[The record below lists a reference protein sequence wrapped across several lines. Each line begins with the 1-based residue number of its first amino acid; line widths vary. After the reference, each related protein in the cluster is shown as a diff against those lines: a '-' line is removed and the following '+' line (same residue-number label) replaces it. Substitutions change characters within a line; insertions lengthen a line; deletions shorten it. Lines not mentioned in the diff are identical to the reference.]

1 MNDIGLVIWGCK
13 GGHRIFCTNGV
24 VDVKSPE
31 IVNTVK
37 DLRGFLRFVESR
49 VTLYAIEFSDNYQV
63 YTLYRSCRDAGNGA
77 FVAFS
82 VYVPHRR
89 RLLGLRELMDGM
101 ADHYFA
107 EYIHPMSNAYLPNK
121 YDDITPYNRMLGELN
136 LVDDT
141 AKYNICSSKQDDN
154 PILYLYKSLD
164 EVDEFFSTPYRPEF
178 FEHQEVLFM
187 AQAVFDR
194 VPSTLTFNTPN
205 PAILRNVS
213 QPTNKARLVWPAFLE
228 KLGTSIEVNGRV
240 CSPENPIYVDD
251 EDSVEYCF
259 QKDAYHSEIVS
270 KGTVAALFE
279 KKILNKHGDD
289 FVFNES
295 KFRFEAKDFSYSI
308 MLKLDDGTQ
317 IHVPENVVTLI
328 PNNDPYG
335 SNRKVT
341 GSQVTF
347 KGTEIKKEWRYE
359 IKPISSSNVVL
370 QGDSIIVP
378 EDLSTITIAVH
389 KREYSLKTETPG
401 QAVLLVGI
409 GQETCRVAVRANK
422 NEDLTVW
429 LPDNI
434 QPVAVQFSSEGNEVS
449 VNDRQIIIS
458 PKTPDFVTY
467 GMKLPK
473 NEAAACEF
481 LREWNILYEDKERR
495 EGDKV
500 VLPYG
505 ANIGECRFVVSGK
518 DEISL
523 SVEEIPGFNQLVP
536 LECVLT
542 INKTGKKVLSLECN
556 GVRFGELT
564 PKQDA
569 YKYTKSREDKY
580 EIVVISPKQ
589 QQKSE
594 DSSRESDNSTNE
606 GANYRLRLINCKGY
620 SIDGNNI
627 DDDDKSLSVTTSK
640 VKVNKS
646 GELVCS
652 IDLRSKMP
660 ILQSDKVR
668 VTWEEETCIIAL
680 YRLECVGCSGLS
692 LHVNGEEIGRI
703 EKHEGSYELKKTS
716 TFVEIKD
723 GKKLVCS
730 LSLKNPKEP
739 ITKKFRD
746 CIAVTVNEYSCTITY
761 RKEKNEGGNFFQ
773 SLFRKKG
780 ICFSLLGG
788 LAIIALFVG
797 GYFLYPILKNEKVV
811 VWKMAF
817 ALDQESKIFGSSIK
831 DFDLIDG
838 GEFFGMKGD
847 TLYLSLDR
855 KARKNLPET
864 KSEVEQ
870 VLQNMRV
877 SISFAEGGSFEKKI
891 IYGKDQI
898 SDAFASLE
906 TEEKENPVLCNVDIS
921 SPSYKDYKM
930 LEGYSVKD
938 SAFVDSC
945 KSYCASYCEGKM
957 IMKVE
962 NLLRNQIDSLNDEKV
977 LEMCKEYFGNLS
989 NTVDLRL
996 ASLRTERAQ
1005 QELICSQQAK
1015 IKSFVNSLKSM
1026 ECKKTVFD
1034 NAKKFF
1040 DELTSDQLRS
1050 YENFSGYITAYGEFF
1065 GLDSSQKDQLVRFMR
1080 QYHNSYLCDGQRRL
1094 LNNINANSES
1104 FNRYQRVLSKLVN
1117 GDYSFQVAEQVFNE
1131 TKTR

>member
-13 GGHRIFCTNGV
+13 GGHRIFCTNGA

-89 RLLGLRELMDGM
+89 RLLGLRELMAGM

-121 YDDITPYNRMLGELN
+121 YDDITPYNKMLGELN

-213 QPTNKARLVWPAFLE
+213 QPTNKARLVWPTFLE

-359 IKPISSSNVVL
+359 IKPISSSNVAL

-434 QPVAVQFSSEGNEVS
+434 QPEAVQFSSEGNEVS

-473 NEAAACEF
+473 NEAACEF

-523 SVEEIPGFNQLVP
+523 SVEEIPGSNQLVP

-542 INKTGKKVLSLECN
+542 INKTGKKVLSLECD
-556 GVRFGELT
+556 GVCFGKPT
-564 PKQDA
+564 TKQNE
-569 YKYTKSREDKY
+569 YEYSISREDKY

-594 DSSRESDNSTNE
+594 DSSRESDNSINE
-606 GANYRLRLINCKGY
+606 GTSYQLRLINCKGY
-620 SIDGNNI
+620 SINGDRI
-627 DDDDKSLSVTTSK
+627 DDDNKPLSVTTSE
-640 VKVNKS
+640 VQVINPD
-646 GELVCS
+646 GVVCS
-652 IDLRSKMP
+652 IDLRSKK
-660 ILQSDKVR
+660 INEQNEKIR
-668 VTWEEETCIIAL
+668 VTWEKGTCIIAL
-680 YRLECVGCSGLS
+680 FRLECVGCSGLS
-692 LHVNGEEIGRI
+692 LHVNNAEIGRI

-716 TFVEIKD
+716 TFVEIKK
-723 GKKLVCS
+723 GKELVCS

-739 ITKKFRD
+739 ITKKFLD

-780 ICFSLLGG
+780 IRFGLLG
-788 LAIIALFVG
+788 LAIIALFAG
-797 GYFLYPILKNEKVV
+797 CYFLCPVFKNEKVV
-811 VWKMAF
+811 VWEMTF
-817 ALDQESKIFGSSIK
+817 ALDQGSKNFGSSIK
-831 DFDLIDG
+831 GFDLIDG
-838 GEFFGMKGD
+838 GEFFGMIGD

-855 KARKNLPET
+855 KALKNLPET

-877 SISFAEGGSFEKKI
+877 SISFAEGGSSDEKVD
-891 IYGKDQI
+891 YEEDNLV
-898 SDAFASLE
+898 SAFTSLSETVGVIVAENKAVSSKAYNEFKSLE
-906 TEEKENPVLCNVDIS
+906 QRNED
-921 SPSYKDYKM
+921 
-930 LEGYSVKD
+930 D
-938 SAFVDSC
+938 STFVISC
-945 KSYCASYCEGKM
+945 KSYCDLYNSNRDIIA
-957 IMKVE
+957 KVE
-962 NLLRNQIDSLNDEKV
+962 NLLWNRLESSNDTTVLNLCKEVFTNLEENVNKRIAAIREGHLQEQRRQDTINKIKQFITSLKTKICSKQKFHDANVFYNGLSRQYKNYIDSE
-977 LEMCKEYFGNLS
+977 G
-989 NTVDLRL
+989 L
-996 ASLRTERAQ
+996 A
-1005 QELICSQQAK
+1005 
-1015 IKSFVNSLKSM
+1015 
-1026 ECKKTVFD
+1026 
-1034 NAKKFF
+1034 
-1040 DELTSDQLRS
+1040 
-1050 YENFSGYITAYGEFF
+1050 FSGYITAYKLLYQELAKNTPQYVPFMEIVNEYPSYWGENAVVLNLIIKNSNTFSL
-1065 GLDSSQKDQLVRFMR
+1065 GASQLKNGKSM
-1080 QYHNSYLCDGQRRL
+1080 
-1094 LNNINANSES
+1094 SE
-1104 FNRYQRVLSKLVN
+1104 VH
-1117 GDYSFQVAEQVFNE
+1117 EVFNNRGLE
-1131 TKTR
+1131 N